1 MNRSHFLEKKSVDEL
16 QAEAST
22 GETLDRALGAFDLIS
37 LGIGCI
43 IGAGIFV
50 LTGTAAAKY
59 AGPAITLSFILAG
72 ITCAFAGLC
81 YAEFASVL
89 PVAGSAY
96 TYAYATLGEIFAWI
110 IGWDLLLE
118 YALGAAT
125 VAVGWSGYAVS
136 FLKDL
141 GIVLPATLTA
151 ATGSRV
157 MLADGSMTQAVFN
170 LPAVAAIAVISLL
183 LIIGVRE
190 SAKFNGI
197 IVIVKL
203 IVILAFLA
211 FGVWHINSANWTPFI
226 PANTGKFGEYGF
238 SGILRGAGVI
248 FFAYIGFDAVST
260 AAQEAKQPQ
269 RDMPIG
275 IVGSLLISTLLYI
288 AVALVLTGIVP
299 YKSLNVADPIA
310 VGVNVIG
317 LKWLALAVKIG
328 AILGLSSVMLVLT
341 YGQTRILYSISHDGL
356 LPPLFS
362 KIHRRFR
369 TPHLSTLMLGVFVS
383 VLAGC
388 VPISTLSELV
398 SIGTLFAFIVVCAG
412 VLYLRYTQ
420 PGLHRPFRC
429 PLVPFVPLTGI
440 LVCLYLIVGLPRE
453 TWLRLFV
460 WLGVGLV
467 IYLFYGQSHSVLYR
481 KRKAQHNSSS

>member
-1 MNRSHFLEKKSVDEL
+1 MNIRHFLEKKSVAEL

-22 GETLDRALGAFDLIS
+22 GETLQRALGVFDLIS
-37 LGIGCI
+37 LGIGCT

-50 LTGTAAAKY
+50 LTGTAAAQY
-59 AGPAITLSFILAG
+59 AGPAITISFILAG
-72 ITCAFAGLC
+72 ITCGFAGLC
-81 YAEFASVL
+81 YAEFASLL
-89 PVAGSAY
+89 PIAGSAY
-96 TYAYATLGEIFAWI
+96 TYAYATLGELVAWI

-125 VAVGWSGYAVS
+125 VAVGWSGYVVS

-141 GIVLPATLTA
+141 GIVLPAAFTA
-151 ATGSRV
+151 ATGTHV
-157 MLADGSMTQAVFN
+157 VLADGSTTQAVFN
-170 LPAVAAIAVISLL
+170 VPALGAIAVITLL
-183 LIIGVRE
+183 LILGIRE
-190 SAKFNGI
+190 SARFNGI
-197 IVIVKL
+197 IVTVKL
-203 IVILAFLA
+203 AVIVAFLA

-226 PANTGKFGEYGF
+226 PPNTGKFGEFGF

-260 AAQEAKQPQ
+260 AAQEAKRPQ
-269 RDMPIG
+269 RDMPIA
-275 IVGSLLISTLLYI
+275 IIGSLTISTLLYI
-288 AVALVLTGIVP
+288 AVAMVLTGIVS

-310 VGVNVIG
+310 IGVNVIG
-317 LKWLALAVKIG
+317 LRWLAFVVKIG

-341 YGQTRILYSISHDGL
+341 YGQTRILYTISRDGL

-362 KIHRRFR
+362 TIHPQFR
-369 TPHLSTLMLGVFVS
+369 TPHLATLVLGVFVS
-383 VLAGC
+383 LLAGS

-398 SIGTLFAFIVVCAG
+398 SIGTLFAFIIVCAG

-420 PGLHRPFRC
+420 PSLPRPFRC

-440 LVCLYLIVGLPRE
+440 LVCLYLVVSLPRE

-460 WLGVGLV
+460 WLGVGLL
-467 IYLFYGQSHSVLYR
+467 IYLFYGQSHSLLFR
-481 KRKAQHNSSS
+481 QRKAQHNTRS